1 LPTYNVFIDGK
12 PIEVELKGENDESLT
27 ATLDGRTFKVKLSI
41 AMISSEEEFTVQL
54 DGKTYKVEMSEVSRE
69 KPFNV
74 RVEEIAFKVQLKAP
88 IRRSVT
94 TTESTPTRFIRRT
107 AGPKE
112 VLVDAV
118 TAPMT
123 GRILSVSIKKGDH
136 VKEGQIL
143 CVLEAMKMENEIAAP
158 KKGTVHEICVSEGS
172 SVSEGDTLF
181 IIN

>member
-1 LPTYNVFIDGK
+1 
-12 PIEVELKGENDESLT
+12 
-27 ATLDGRTFKVKLSI
+27 
-41 AMISSEEEFTVQL
+41 MISSEEEFTVQL

-143 CVLEAMKMENEIAAP
+143 CVLEAMKMENEIKSPVKGKVEKINFKPGDLVDAAQP
-158 KKGTVHEICVSEGS
+158 ILEIKPEEETQSLSEHTHKAS
-172 SVSEGDTLF
+172 L
-181 IIN
+181 